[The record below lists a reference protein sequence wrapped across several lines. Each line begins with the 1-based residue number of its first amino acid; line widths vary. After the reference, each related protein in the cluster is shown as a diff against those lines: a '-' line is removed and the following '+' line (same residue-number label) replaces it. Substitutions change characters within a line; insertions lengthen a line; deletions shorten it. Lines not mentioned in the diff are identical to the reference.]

1 MPEETTVS
9 TRPTRWEQSGGRRR
23 GYGERFASLI
33 RAGKD
38 VEGEARLADAL
49 APRAATILDAGSG
62 MGRVGAALQRR
73 GHRVIGADLDEELV
87 AQSRAAYPELPV
99 VQARLDH
106 LSPEVLHERG
116 LPAAYDLIVC
126 VGNVMILL
134 ADDTEQLVLGRLR
147 TLLVPGGRLLVG
159 FHTTA
164 VPDNSRVY
172 APDEFVAD
180 ADAAGLEVEQRFSS
194 YDLLPYVED
203 TDYVVT
209 VLRRQNERYRPVE
222 PTDQY

>member
-1 MPEETTVS
+1 MPDDS
-9 TRPTRWEQSGGRRR
+9 SAAIRPTRWEQAGVGRR
-23 GYGERFASLI
+23 GYGEKFAGLI

-73 GHRVIGADLDEELV
+73 GHRVIGVDLDEELV
-87 AQSRAAYPELPV
+87 AQSRSTYPELPV

-106 LSPEVLHERG
+106 LAPEVLHERG
-116 LPAAYDLIVC
+116 FPTAYDLIVV

-134 ADDTEQLVLGRLR
+134 ADGTEQLVLRRLR
-147 TLLVPGGRLLVG
+147 ALLVPGGRILVG
-159 FHTTA
+159 FHTNA
-164 VPDNSRVY
+164 WPANSRTY
-172 APDEFVAD
+172 HPDDFVAD
-180 ADAAGLEVEQRFSS
+180 ARAAGLDLEQRFAS
-194 YDLLPYVED
+194 YDLLPYVAG

-209 VLRRQNERYRPVE
+209 VLRRSGESASPSGATEAV
-222 PTDQY
+222 